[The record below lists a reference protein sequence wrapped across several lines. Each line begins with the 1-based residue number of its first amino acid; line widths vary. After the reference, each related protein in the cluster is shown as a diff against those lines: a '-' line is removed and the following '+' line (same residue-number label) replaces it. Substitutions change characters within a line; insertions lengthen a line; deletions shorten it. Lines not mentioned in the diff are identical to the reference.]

1 MTEAKI
7 IHFYSINRIK
17 LLILRHHKIKDLML
31 TDCAHILDGYNT
43 ISLDDM
49 SSIRLMN
56 RIDSKYLANEDQLLR
71 LLELAKDDYMVQ
83 EINGVRQSEYR
94 TQYLDDRFNTMYLN
108 HHNGRLTRQK
118 VRIRT
123 YVDTSDYFF
132 EVKLKNNHG
141 RTKKKRV
148 DMVDFDPLHPD
159 HGIRFRCQNRQYV
172 AYEDF
177 LRKHL
182 RYDPAILSEHLENHF
197 HRITLVNKA
206 KTERL
211 TIDTDLRFH
220 NLVTHRDMD
229 LTGLAIIE
237 LKRDG
242 LQPSP
247 ILGLLRELRIKP
259 SGFSKYCMGSALT
272 DPSLK
277 RNNFKERLRLV
288 KRLLSRMPSS

>member
-17 LLILRHHKIKDLML
+17 LLILRHHKTKDLML

-141 RTKKKRV
+141 RTKKKRIHLTGADTYV
-148 DMVDFDPLHPD
+148 QEGADRFLEENAMLSIPLSDMTPK
-159 HGIRFRCQNRQYV
+159 V
-172 AYEDF
+172 A
-177 LRKHL
+177 
-182 RYDPAILSEHLENHF
+182 NHF
-197 HRITLVNKA
+197 KRITLVNNA
-206 KTERL
+206 RTERL
-211 TIDTDLRFH
+211 TIDRQLSFH
-220 NLVTHRDMD
+220 NAE
-229 LTGLAIIE
+229 TGLDRNMDNLVVIE
-237 LKRDG
+237 VKRDG
-242 LQPSP
+242 NTFSP
-247 ILGLLRELRIKP
+247 IQDLLRELRIFP
-259 SGFSKYCMGSALT
+259 SGFSKYCIGMALT
-272 DPSLK
+272 TPGIK
-277 RNNFKERLRLV
+277 RNLFNEKIRKIEKLTSICF
-288 KRLLSRMPSS
+288 